1 MAEVVLGIGSSHS
14 PMMSLPPDLWHDMG
28 ERDKRNPM
36 LSAPPDGKVLTYE
49 ELLERADPSISN
61 RLTLE
66 HFTTQHNAIQ
76 ESLVQLANSL
86 ADARPDVVV
95 IVGDDQEEFF
105 FDDVMPSLA
114 IYWGESIRLI
124 PRIPGEGAPPSARA
138 SAWGY
143 GDVEMDVP
151 VDAGLGLHLI
161 EYLRDSD
168 FDVAHCRY
176 QRDNYGGHVGASGYL
191 PNFDRTTEPRRQ
203 GLPHAYS
210 FVVKRL
216 MDNNPVPIVPVIQNT
231 FYPPNQVTPRRCYA
245 LGQAL
250 REAIEAWEGS
260 ARVALVASGGLS
272 HFVVDEEVD
281 RMALD
286 AMMARDAETLRSLPR
301 HRLYSGNSETMN
313 WVTIAGG
320 LEHLE
325 MDLLD
330 YVPVYRSPAGTGGG
344 WGFAQ
349 WT

>member
-1 MAEVVLGIGSSHS
+1 MAEVVLGIGASHS

-49 ELLERADPSISN
+49 ELLERAEPSIAN

-76 ESLVQLANSL
+76 ECLAQLATTL
-86 ADARPDVVV
+86 AEAKPDVVV

-161 EYLRDSD
+161 EHLRDAD

-176 QRDNYGGHVGASGYL
+176 QRDSYGGHVGASGYL
-191 PNFDRTTEPRRQ
+191 PSFDRTTEPRRQ

-231 FYPPNQVTPRRCYA
+231 FYPPNQVTPKRCYA
-245 LGQAL
+245 LGKAL
-250 REAIEAWEGS
+250 REAIEAWEGV

-286 AMMARDAETLRSLPR
+286 AMMAKDAEGLRNLPR

-320 LEHLE
+320 LEHLD